1 MMTTSESPRSLIQ
14 RRLAV
19 LAALAAFGLGA
30 CGDASDPSQSFDPT
44 DATQATAAVLAT
56 FADNPALAALGVL
69 ETALP
74 GFTPP
79 AAPPASDLG
88 AADSGVLAGLR
99 VLDRLL
105 AFPSPSESAALF
117 PADLLGATLVY
128 NPATGE
134 YEVDPAATG
143 APANGIRVILYAVD
157 PVFHEPVEPLNAVGY
172 LDVTDESTV
181 AADRVGIVAVIGDV
195 TYIDYLGSAT
205 VLTNGLIFAA
215 NGYLSDGTT
224 VVNFDLSHTWSAET
238 GLVLTYDIDVPS
250 ASTAIQAELHLDP
263 SAEIASYALT
273 VEHQGETV
281 TLDVTGS
288 ATSLSGT
295 VSHNGAT
302 VAEVSGTPDEPVFT
316 DGNGNP
322 LTNEQIQSLGELFGS
337 IAALIGGFDV
347 LLIPAYLVLQVS
359 LVMG

>member
-1 MMTTSESPRSLIQ
+1 MIDTSMAYRSPIR
-14 RRLAV
+14 RRLIVFAV
-19 LAALAAFGLGA
+19 LATFGLGA
-30 CGDASDPSQSFDPT
+30 CGDASDPAESFDPT

-56 FADNPALAALGVL
+56 FADNPALDALGVL

-79 AAPPASDLG
+79 AVPAAEDLPQP
-88 AADSGVLAGLR
+88 DNGVLAGLR

-117 PADLLGATLVY
+117 PADLLGATLIY
-128 NPATGE
+128 NPTTGE

-157 PVFHEPVEPLNAVGY
+157 PILHEPVEPLDAVGY
-172 LDVTDESTV
+172 LDVTDESNV

-205 VLTNGLIFAA
+205 VLTDGLIFAA
-215 NGYLSDGTT
+215 AGYLFDGTT
-224 VVNFDLSHTWSAET
+224 QVNFDLSHSWSTAT

-263 SAEIASYALT
+263 TAETASYALT

-288 ATSLSGT
+288 ATALSGT
-295 VSHNGAT
+295 VSHNGVT
-302 VAEVSGTPDEPVFT
+302 VAEVAGTPDEPVFT
-316 DGNGNP
+316 DGDGNP
-322 LTNEQIQSLGELFGS
+322 LSNEQIQALAELFGS
-337 IAALIGGFDV
+337 ITAIISGFDV

-359 LVMG
+359 LAMG